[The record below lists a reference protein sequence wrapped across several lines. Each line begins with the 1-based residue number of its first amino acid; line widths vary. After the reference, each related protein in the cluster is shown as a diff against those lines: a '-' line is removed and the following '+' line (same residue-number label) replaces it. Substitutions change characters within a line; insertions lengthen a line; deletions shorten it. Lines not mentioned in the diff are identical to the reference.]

1 MATSDRMQRNR
12 RGMSTL
18 QELYLDKLNVHAS
31 ALDELGD
38 LPDAMAAGTEL
49 MRRQAGSLA
58 AKS

>member
-1 MATSDRMQRNR
+1 MATSDRVRRRR

-18 QELYLDKLNVHAS
+18 QEPYLDKLSVQAS
-31 ALDELGD
+31 ALGELGD
-38 LPDAMAAGTEL
+38 LLDAMAAGTEL